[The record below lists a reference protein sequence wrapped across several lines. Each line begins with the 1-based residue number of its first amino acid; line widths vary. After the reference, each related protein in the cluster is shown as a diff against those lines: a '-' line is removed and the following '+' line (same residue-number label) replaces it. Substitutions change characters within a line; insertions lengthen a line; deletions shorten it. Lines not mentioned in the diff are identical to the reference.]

1 MVLAGD
7 GCPISQCENVIP
19 VLLVFKMKISSN
31 PAQIQRI
38 IEGSILI
45 TAGTCTCGVQ
55 VRELSAILLNPGK
68 RVFHK
73 DNEMGYERRQ
83 GKGCVPN

>member
-7 GCPISQCENVIP
+7 GCPISQCENVIL

-31 PAQIQRI
+31 PAEIQRI

-45 TAGTCTCGVQ
+45 IAGTCTCGVQ
-55 VRELSAILLNPGK
+55 VRELRAILLNPGK

-73 DNEMGYERRQ
+73 DNEMRYERRQ
-83 GKGCVPN
+83 GKGCLPN